1 MGAPALLN
9 GVVKAVLSGDT
20 LLIMGADATKGPP
33 PEKQISLTGVAA
45 PRLGNRNGTP
55 DQPFAWAAREFLR
68 KQVIGKRV
76 TFRVESATPTG
87 REMGSAYLEDSTS
100 IAALLISNGWA
111 KAKQPQGNDPRGPEV
126 DELASLA
133 REAEEQQLGM
143 WAPQAD
149 GSVRT
154 VNWAGTFDS
163 NALLGDVK
171 GKPQDAIIEQVG
183 PADGNTTLAAA
194 APT

>member
-1 MGAPALLN
+1 MHAIVK
-9 GVVKAVLSGDT
+9 GVVSGDSVQ
-20 LLIMGADATKGPP
+20 LMGADSSKGPP

-111 KAKQPQGNDPRGPEV
+111 KAN
-126 DELASLA
+126 AA
-133 REAEEQQLGM
+133 R
-143 WAPQAD
+143 AP
-149 GSVRT
+149 
-154 VNWAGTFDS
+154 
-163 NALLGDVK
+163 
-171 GKPQDAIIEQVG
+171 
-183 PADGNTTLAAA
+183 
-194 APT
+194 

>member
-45 PRLGNRNGTP
+45 PRLGNRNSTP

-111 KAKQPQGNDPRGPEV
+111 KAN
-126 DELASLA
+126 AA
-133 REAEEQQLGM
+133 R
-143 WAPQAD
+143 AP
-149 GSVRT
+149 
-154 VNWAGTFDS
+154 
-163 NALLGDVK
+163 
-171 GKPQDAIIEQVG
+171 
-183 PADGNTTLAAA
+183 
-194 APT
+194 